1 MPVKYLSQE
10 WIDEYN
16 AALAAD
22 DAVRAAL
29 KGKSAALQMVIS
41 DSPQGEIRYW
51 LRIADGSASAG
62 LGDLDDAEVTISQS
76 YETSAQVN
84 SGELDGQ
91 KAFTQGKV
99 KIRRQDAEDDA
110 AARSAGPGPDRTGRH
125 RHRIL
130 NFRARPSPPGAPGSH
145 PVGVPRPREQRVD
158 DLGRPVTPG
167 RWPRTG
173 RGRTAAAG
181 PRGTGRAR

>member
-16 AALAAD
+16 AALGQ

-84 SGELDGQ
+84 NGELNGQ

-99 KIRRQDAEDDA
+99 KIKGKMLTMMQLR
-110 AARSAGPGPDRTGRH
+110 GP
-125 RHRIL
+125 L
-130 NFRARPSPPGAPGSH
+130 EK
-145 PVGVPRPREQRVD
+145 VQ
-158 DLGRPVTPG
+158 
-167 RWPRTG
+167 
-173 RGRTAAAG
+173 TALA
-181 PRGTGRAR
+181 TIDTEY